1 MIRRIAL
8 LFLAA
13 AFAAAAA
20 NPPDFSGTWVFN
32 AGKSK
37 NIGMMASAEYTST
50 ITQSGKVLMV
60 SDATVFSGQKQT
72 HETRYDLS
80 GATVPND
87 SPMGEKSQTSS
98 KWMGNK
104 LVTSWESEGAVRG
117 RKLFEQRRAI
127 CQTTERLCFWN
138 RRVLARN
145 QWSSSSTGSDERGR
159 SDSIGGHSS
168 RRRS

>member
-8 LFLAA
+8 LLLSVAFLAT
-13 AFAAAAA
+13 AA

-32 AGKSK
+32 PGKSK

-50 ITQSGKVLMV
+50 ITQSAKVLTV
-60 SDATVFSGQKQT
+60 SDTTVFSGQKQT

-98 KWMGNK
+98 HWSGNK
-104 LVTSWESEGAVRG
+104 LVTSWESDGAVAGTKVVRTETRYLSDDG
-117 RKLFEQRRAI
+117 KTLFLESARAGKEPMVVVFDRK
-127 CQTTERLCFWN
+127 
-138 RRVLARN
+138 
-145 QWSSSSTGSDERGR
+145 
-159 SDSIGGHSS
+159 
-168 RRRS
+168 

>member
-1 MIRRIAL
+1 MIRGIAL
-8 LFLAA
+8 LFFAV

-50 ITQSGKVLMV
+50 ITQSGRVLTV

-72 HETRYDLS
+72 HETRYDLT

-87 SPMGEKSQTSS
+87 SPMGDKSQTRSRWS
-98 KWMGNK
+98 GNK
-104 LVTSWESEGAVRG
+104 LVTSWESDGAVAGTKVVRTETRYLSDDG
-117 RKLFEQRRAI
+117 KTLFLESARAGKEPMVMVFDRK
-127 CQTTERLCFWN
+127 
-138 RRVLARN
+138 
-145 QWSSSSTGSDERGR
+145 
-159 SDSIGGHSS
+159 
-168 RRRS
+168 